1 MAVFSYGSDDSIIED
16 QDVIYVRDGDIWR
29 LQEDI
34 FNTLVM
40 GNAPV
45 LVSA

>member
-1 MAVFSYGSDDSIIED
+1 VFSYGSDDSIIED
-16 QDVIYVRDGDIWR
+16 QDVIYVRDGNIWR

-45 LVSA
+45 LISA